1 MKQIILCLVFLTAI
15 FTGNAQSSFHELTDL
30 KAIPFASK
38 LRTWQNQLIDSLR
51 MDIYY
56 PTGAQSNKKYP
67 MVLFCHAGGFT
78 GGSRFNVSDICD
90 KLADK
95 GFIAVALDYR
105 TGYNANKDSS
115 VCYRDSLTLNLAIY
129 RAAQDVNA
137 CLRFLSAHAEEYY
150 IDTSWMFI
158 GGSSAGAA
166 LVLYDAYLNDS
177 TAQIFFPYALS
188 SLGSLDSSGNTL
200 PAHYTVKG
208 ICSMWGALFN
218 DQIISPDYKAIPT
231 ILFKG
236 EEDPCIPDS
245 VGHYCTCPTLPV
257 IAGGY
262 AVYSRLRY
270 FNVPGVYHG
279 MSGAGHAAYDDN
291 FAVENTACFFKA
303 IIEGKP
309 YSGLFTYFDPSCP
322 Q

>member
-15 FTGNAQSSFHELTDL
+15 FSGNAQSSFHELTDL
-30 KAIPFASK
+30 KAIPFAYN

-262 AVYSRLRY
+262 AVYSR
-270 FNVPGVYHG
+270 F
-279 MSGAGHAAYDDN
+279 
-291 FAVENTACFFKA
+291 
-303 IIEGKP
+303 
-309 YSGLFTYFDPSCP
+309 
-322 Q
+322 